1 MFLNYV
7 LLTHNIFEKEKFVR
21 TISLNCSYLV
31 VFNNLRDKKQI
42 TYLGTQLFPGEIKYF
57 EEILQD
63 VFSKQEHGFLIIDLL
78 PTSLNEFRLRTFDFK
93 IKKSRDI
100 SKIKIFFFFF

>member
-1 MFLNYV
+1 M
-7 LLTHNIFEKEKFVR
+7 THNIFEKGKYMR

-42 TYLGTQLFPGEIKYF
+42 KYLGTQLFPGEIKYF

-63 VFSKQEHGFLIIDLL
+63 VFLNIDLL
-78 PTSLNEFRLRTFDFK
+78 STSLNEFRLRTFEIVYVYK
-93 IKKSRDI
+93 IVYVY
-100 SKIKIFFFFF
+100 IKN

>member
-1 MFLNYV
+1 MNGGEPKYM
-7 LLTHNIFEKEKFVR
+7 R

-31 VFNNLRDKKQI
+31 VFNNLRDKRQI
-42 TYLGTQLFPGEIKYF
+42 KFLGTQLIPGDINYF

-78 PTSLNEFRLRTFDFK
+78 PTTLNELRLRTFDFK
-93 IKKSRDI
+93 NKIAYVYIKN
-100 SKIKIFFFFF
+100 